1 MILTL
6 RKTFAAALSTI
17 FLLLFMAAG
26 SAAQQASRGS
36 ISGTVRDAGG
46 ALIDRARVALINS
59 QQALLGM
66 TETDAEGRFR
76 FDGVADGTYVI
87 LTSRPDFSRKRVAA
101 KVNSGSTTEVNVVL
115 EINQLTEEVTVTA
128 ETGVAEDK
136 DRIAQQVNVISEDAI
151 RLRTTDVLAQA
162 ADEEVGVALQ
172 RTSPTM
178 GEFFV
183 RGLTGKNV
191 AVYVDGVRY
200 TTSTQRGGV
209 STFFNLNEPTSLR
222 AVEVLR
228 GPNSAQYGSDSLG
241 GTVQL
246 ISRVPGYGGDKPE
259 THGEINTLFSS
270 GNLSFGANTLLT
282 YGTKHFGLLAN
293 AAARRINRLRP
304 AGGVDSHS
312 ALTRF
317 LGLSSDILGTRLPDT
332 AFTQY
337 GGTLH
342 FNYSPQN
349 DRQFVFHYQRNQQD
363 GGKRYDQLLGGDG
376 NLIADLHNLML
387 DFFYARYLKQGAGFF
402 DNFSGTLSFNSQRE
416 ERVNQGGQGNPFG
429 AITHQYERTNVYGFN
444 FYLDKRSSRRNTF
457 LIGADAYHE
466 RVNAPAFTVTPTTNV
481 STPSRPRVPDGA
493 RYLTFGLYAQDIYEV
508 VPEVFR
514 LSMALRYNVASYHSR
529 AARSPLVGG
538 QALWP
543 DDSLRV
549 DDFSGRI
556 GAVFTARPGFNISF
570 NYSRG
575 FRAPNITDLG
585 TLGLTGDG
593 FEVDYT
599 SAINLGGTIGTT
611 AGGNAISTGIAV
623 SKQRSEISNNYDLG
637 LHYRR
642 GRFDTDLVGFLI
654 DINDAIVKQAL
665 VLPITANGSFIGG
678 QPVTIQPIPSQPG
691 NGLVLVPLS
700 TSPVLVRANFTDA
713 RLYGLEYT
721 LDTRFGDA
729 WTFGGNFTY
738 IRAYDKATGLPPNI
752 EGGTPPA
759 TGFLR
764 LRYQPRGKHYWVEGY
779 STLAGRQRRLSSL
792 DLSDR
797 RTGAPRTRNQ
807 IRDFFRRGACMRGL
821 VASGPDGVCGTNDE
835 TILIPTGE
843 TLTQVQNRVLGSA
856 NAAPLFTAFPG
867 YGLLNVR
874 GGYRF
879 AENSEVSVDFENIGD
894 KRYRN
899 VSWGI
904 DGPGRSVTLRYQ
916 YRF

>member
-1 MILTL
+1 MTL
-6 RKTFAAALSTI
+6 MTRKYMVALSASLM
-17 FLLLFMAAG
+17 LLLMFAG
-26 SAAQQASRGS
+26 ASAQQSSRGS
-36 ISGTVRDAGG
+36 ITGIVRDTSG
-46 ALIDRARVALINS
+46 AVVNRARVALIS
-59 QQALLGM
+59 AQQALISM
-66 TETDAEGRFR
+66 TETDAEGRFG
-76 FDGVADGTYVI
+76 FKDVADGTYVL

-101 KVNSGSTTEVNVVL
+101 EVNSGSNTEVNVVL
-115 EINQLTEEVTVTA
+115 EINQLSEEVTVTA
-128 ETGVAEDK
+128 EIGVAEDK
-136 DRIAQQVNVISEDAI
+136 DRIAQQVNVISEDAL

-178 GEFFV
+178 GEIFV

-222 AVEVLR
+222 AVEILR

-246 ISRVPGYGGDKPE
+246 ISRAPGYGGDTPE

-270 GNLSFGANTLLT
+270 ANLSFGGNTLLT

-293 AAARRINRLRP
+293 VAARRINTLRP
-304 AGGVDSHS
+304 ADGVDSHS

-317 LGLSSDILGTRLPDT
+317 LGLRSDILGTRLTDT

-342 FNYSPQN
+342 LNYSPEN
-349 DRQFVFHYQRNQQD
+349 DQQLVFHYQRNQQD

-376 NLIADLHNLML
+376 NLIADLRNLML
-387 DFFYARYLKQGAGFF
+387 DFFYTRYLKQGVGFF
-402 DNFSGTLSFNSQRE
+402 DNFSGTFSFNSQRE

-429 AITHQYERTNVYGFN
+429 GITHQYERTNVFGFN
-444 FYLDKRSSRRNTF
+444 FYLDKRFSRRNTF
-457 LIGADAYHE
+457 LIGGDAYHE
-466 RVNAPAFTVTPTTNV
+466 RVNAPAFTVNPLTNV
-481 STPSRPRVPDGA
+481 SAPSRPRVPDEA
-493 RYLTFGLYAQDIYEV
+493 RYLTFGLYAQDIYDV
-508 VPEVFR
+508 VPGVFR
-514 LSMALRYNVASYHSR
+514 LSTALRYNVASYRSR
-529 AARSPLVGG
+529 ASNSPIVGG
-538 QALWP
+538 QSLWP

-549 DDFSGRI
+549 DDFSGRV
-556 GAVFTARPGFNISF
+556 GAVLTAARGFNISF

-611 AGGNAISTGIAV
+611 AGGNAVSTGIPV
-623 SKQRSEISNNYDLG
+623 SKQRSELSNNYDVG
-637 LHYRR
+637 LHLRR

-665 VLPITANGSFIGG
+665 VLPITANGSLIGG
-678 QPVTIQPIPSQPG
+678 QPITIQPIPSQPT
-691 NGLVLVPLS
+691 NGLAFVPLS

-721 LDTRFGDA
+721 LDTRFHDS

-738 IRAYDKATGLPPNI
+738 VRAYDKATGLPPNI

-764 LRYQPRGKHYWVEGY
+764 LRYQPRSKHYWVEAY

-797 RTGAPRTRNQ
+797 RTGATRTRNQ
-807 IRDFFRRGACMRGL
+807 IRDFFRRGACIHGL
-821 VASGPDGVCGTNDE
+821 VAPGPDGICGTNDE

-856 NAAPLFTAFPG
+856 NSAPLFTALPG
-867 YGLLNVR
+867 YGLFNMR

-879 AENSEVSVDFENIGD
+879 HENSEVSIDFENIGD
-894 KRYRN
+894 QRYRN